1 MVTLRARA
9 GLQEELGG
17 TRSAEISSLDAG
29 RSLGLCFGF
38 IIIITGVVGFLSF
51 SFFLTVGHEG
61 S

>member
-17 TRSAEISSLDAG
+17 TRPAEISGLDAG

-38 IIIITGVVGFLSF
+38 IIIITGIMISLVF
-51 SFFLTVGHEG
+51 S
-61 S
+61 

>member
-17 TRSAEISSLDAG
+17 TRPAEISGLDAG

-38 IIIITGVVGFLSF
+38 IIIITGVFGFLSF
-51 SFFLTVGHEG
+51 SFFL
-61 S
+61 SF